1 LNPKIKSG
9 SGAAFVAMILVTGV
23 LAISSSSHV
32 QLADAK
38 NDKGKYD
45 NLRESTRK
53 EAEATPGIIK
63 RGDLDIVGSN
73 TNTSSAI
80 GIAGADGISELG
92 ADGTNGT
99 DGADSTSISEMGA
112 EGTNR
117 TDEADSTSISEMGAD
132 GDSTPDMGGY
142 AS

>member
-1 LNPKIKSG
+1 
-9 SGAAFVAMILVTGV
+9 MILVTGV

-32 QLADAK
+32 QSADAK

-99 DGADSTSISEMGA
+99 DGADSTSISEL
-112 EGTNR
+112 
-117 TDEADSTSISEMGAD
+117 GAD
-132 GDSTPDMGGY
+132 GDSTPNMAGY